1 MKKSFI
7 VILTIVFVVAIS
19 YAFTKKSA
27 DPGWK
32 NLKILPKNI
41 TQHQM
46 DSVMDHYSVALNVEC
61 KFCHVKVKGSE
72 EWDYASDS
80 NKHKLVAREMMT
92 MTNKL
97 NDQYFPYGGKA
108 EDMATDL
115 TVTCYTCHQ
124 GRKHPLV
131 KPREQKTGNQE
142 IKPLQYPLLIDSTR
156 KQ

>member
-7 VILTIVFVVAIS
+7 VILGIVFVVAIS
-19 YAFTKKSA
+19 YAFTKKGS

-41 TQHQM
+41 TEHQM
-46 DSVMDHYSVALNVEC
+46 DSVMNHYSVSLNVGCE
-61 KFCHVKVKGSE
+61 FCHVKNVVNGNE
-72 EWDYASDS
+72 EWDMATDK

-97 NDQYFPYGGKA
+97 NDEHFPYGGKA
-108 EDMATDL
+108 SDMATDL

-131 KPREQKTGNQE
+131 KPE
-142 IKPLQYPLLIDSTR
+142 IKKTTTDSLR